1 MIIVDAQIPGLVDAL
16 SSHYDV
22 LAVEGR
28 SVTNE
33 LLGTT
38 GATTLIIRSV
48 TRVNAALLAG
58 TSVTCV
64 ATATAGI
71 DHIDVNVLTRSN
83 IRLISAAGCN
93 AQAVAEYVLDWIDEL
108 RPTGTHT
115 IGIIG
120 YGNVGSRLARYA
132 RMRGMRILV
141 NDPPLADAGFAFPQ
155 WVTPVALHELVQQSS
170 IVSAHVPYML
180 DGRYPT
186 HDMLSRKLIDQCQ
199 RNALVFNSAR
209 GGVVDEIALV
219 DRVAFGELTAV
230 LDVFTNEPSVD
241 PRVLEHIPYCTPH
254 IAGYTYQA
262 KWRGAQMILDALGLE
277 HTPLQPAIPVDDG
290 APYVYPRVTRAT
302 VQCDADFESLRTL
315 TPLRHERRPLPTLE
329 ECNASHA

>member
-1 MIIVDAQIPGLVDAL
+1 MIVVDVQIPGLVAAL
-16 SSHYDV
+16 SSHHDV
-22 LAVEGR
+22 LAVDGR
-28 SVTNE
+28 SITND
-33 LLGTT
+33 LLRSS

-71 DHIDVNVLTRSN
+71 DHIDVDALTRSN

-141 NDPPLADAGFAFPQ
+141 NDPPLADAGFAFPS
-155 WVTPVALHELVQQSS
+155 WVTPVTLHELVQQST
-170 IVSAHVPYML
+170 IVSVHVPFV
-180 DGRYPT
+180 DVGSYPT
-186 HDMLSRKLIDQCQ
+186 RNLLTEDLIDQCKL
-199 RNALVFNSAR
+199 NALVINSAR
-209 GGVVDEIALV
+209 GGIVDEAALV
-219 DRVAFGELTAV
+219 RRVQHGELSAV
-230 LDVFTNEPSVD
+230 LDVFTNEPTID
-241 PRVLEHIPYCTPH
+241 AQVLDHLPYCTPH

-277 HTPLQPAIPVDDG
+277 HTPLQPDIPDDDG
-290 APYVYPRVTRAT
+290 MPYVYPRVTRST
-302 VQCDADFESLRTL
+302 VRSDADFESLRTL
-315 TPLRHERRPLPTLE
+315 TPLRHERRPLPSLE
-329 ECNASHA
+329 DCNATHA